1 MAERYKSGPYRPKRG
16 VFRGQEFS
24 SKRQY
29 ENALARLYGFVTR
42 GQQVRASKKKV
53 GPKSHEK
60 LRTSERQARSRALAV
75 TSRMARENI
84 SLTRATRL
92 EGTTVGNVH
101 KWAEPALERKP
112 SGRYTAKPNRLY
124 RRMVA
129 ITTDG
134 VQEVGVRTS
143 AQASLVSAHHSV
155 VKRFLATGDEAALR
169 RFRNKTVDG
178 RKLET
183 DPAALEELERVGQF
197 DYESIY
203 EG

>member
-1 MAERYKSGPYRPKRG
+1 MAERYTSGPYRPTRG
-16 VFRGQEFS
+16 RFAGSEFA

-29 ENALARLYGFVTR
+29 ENALAQLKGHATR
-42 GQQVRASKKKV
+42 GQLVRATKKKV
-53 GPKSHEK
+53 GPKSHGK

-75 TSRMARENI
+75 TSRMAREHI
-84 SLTRATRL
+84 SLAKAARL

-112 SGRYTAKPNRLY
+112 SGRYAAKPNRLY

-134 VQEVGVRTS
+134 VIEVGVRS
-143 AQASLVSAHHSV
+143 SGQASLVSAHHTA
-155 VKRFLATGDEAALR
+155 VKRFLATGDEAGLR
-169 RFRNKTVDG
+169 RFTNKTVDG
-178 RKLET
+178 RRLET
-183 DPAALEELERVGQF
+183 DPSALEELERVGQF

-203 EG
+203 ED

>member
-1 MAERYKSGPYRPKRG
+1 MAERYKSGPYRPTRG
-16 VFRGQEFS
+16 RFAGREFA

-29 ENALARLYGFVTR
+29 ENALAQLKGHETR
-42 GQQVRASKKKV
+42 GRLVRASAMKV

-84 SLTRATRL
+84 SLTKAARL

-112 SGRYTAKPNRLY
+112 SGRYASKPNRLY

-134 VQEVGVRTS
+134 VQEVAVRS
-143 AQASLVSAHHSV
+143 SRQASLISAHHTA
-155 VKRFLATGDEAALR
+155 VKLFLARGDEAVLR
-169 RFRNKTVDG
+169 RFCNKSVDG
-178 RKLET
+178 RYLEC
-183 DPAALEELERVGQF
+183 DPSALEELERVGQF

-203 EG
+203 ED